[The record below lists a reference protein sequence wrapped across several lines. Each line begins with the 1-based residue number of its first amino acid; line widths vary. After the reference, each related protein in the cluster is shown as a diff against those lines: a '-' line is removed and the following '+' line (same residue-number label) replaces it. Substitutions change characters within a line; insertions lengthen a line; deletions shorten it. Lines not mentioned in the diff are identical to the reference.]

1 MPELPE
7 VEMARRY
14 LEATSLCQTIK
25 AAKVLDERILNSVSA
40 ELLEQSLVGLQFHSA
55 YRYGKRLFLE
65 LNLDLWLTLHLG
77 LTGRL
82 FYLQSGE
89 DEPDHTRLLITFM
102 SCCRLAFLWGER
114 SVLTPCSLT
123 GKAS

>member
-1 MPELPE
+1 
-7 VEMARRY
+7 MARRY

-40 ELLEQSLVGLQFHSA
+40 ELLE
-55 YRYGKRLFLE
+55 

-82 FYLQSGE
+82 VYLQSGE
-89 DEPDHTRLLITFM
+89 DEPSHTRLLITF
-102 SCCRLAFLWGER
+102 SQLKR
-114 SVLTPCSLT
+114 SP
-123 GKAS
+123 A